1 MNIGDTLTLKPTLYT
16 QFGFQD
22 AEAAVCTVVYI
33 HPLRRFFVVEF
44 RRGEFK
50 WRETLY
56 FEQRP
61 SESDARERHR
71 EKRHMPRHY
80 GRML

>member
-1 MNIGDTLTLKPTLYT
+1 MNIGDTMTRKPTLYT
-16 QFGFQD
+16 QCGFQD

-44 RRGEFK
+44 QKGDYT

-56 FEQRP
+56 FKRRP
-61 SESDARERHR
+61 NRTEPREGRHA
-71 EKRHMPRHY
+71 PRHY
-80 GRML
+80 GRNI

>member
-1 MNIGDTLTLKPTLYT
+1 MNIGDTLTLKPTI
-16 QFGFQD
+16 D
-22 AEAAVCTVVYI
+22 ASAGLSRPEAMPCTVVYI

-71 EKRHMPRHY
+71 EKRHMSRHY